1 MLHHFQITSYY
12 IKYHLNFIQHLFI
25 PKSLFLFIVPIIFI
39 TIVVFIDPIQMGHQN
54 Y

>member
-1 MLHHFQITSYY
+1 MLHHFQITNYC

-25 PKSLFLFIVPIIFI
+25 PKSLYLFIVPIIFV
-39 TIVVFIDPIQMGHQN
+39 TIVVFTNPNQKDQQN

>member
-39 TIVVFIDPIQMGHQN
+39 TIVVFIDPIQKDQQN